1 MSEKSELL
9 KLHEDIEYKKDE
21 LKNLQHQAVSNKS
34 EELEEKIKELEI
46 EIKEMEEKKKILL
59 SQTKTIKKK
68 QQSL

>member
-34 EELEEKIKELEI
+34 EELEEKIKQLEI
-46 EIKEMEEKKKILL
+46 KIKEME
-59 SQTKTIKKK
+59 
-68 QQSL
+68 